1 MTITARNNT
10 PAARAAQLD
19 QPQRAPVV
27 YTQDQLRH
35 RRRAGLLHR
44 YTRAFDLTAEVAA
57 IVSPLAA
64 RMSYLS
70 RPGACWREVDALT
83 AAVHE
88 LTHVVVGLIAE
99 RDARR
104 KTAHLPYEKRAYAVR
119 RLVDLAERPALPE
132 IDDDALASGAWAAT
146 LIAIAEPY
154 SGQLAD
160 LLAHALP
167 PGATRG
173 VRSASERLEA
183 GLRVVD
189 TAALTLDRLLD
200 RAERSREQRRRQTPP
215 PTETERARAELAA
228 LGIDS

>member
-1 MTITARNNT
+1 MTAFKHYGT
-10 PAARAAQLD
+10 PAHRASRLD
-19 QPQRAPVV
+19 QPRRAPVV
-27 YTQDQLRH
+27 YSQGELRQ

-64 RMSYLS
+64 RATYLP
-70 RPGACWREVDALT
+70 RPGACWREVDAVA

-146 LIAIAEPY
+146 LIALTEPY
-154 SGQLAD
+154 RAQLAD
-160 LLAHALP
+160 VLAHALP

-173 VRSASERLEA
+173 ARSTSERLEA
-183 GLRVVD
+183 ALRVVD
-189 TAALTLDRLLD
+189 TAAQTLDRLLD
-200 RAERSREQRRRQTPP
+200 RAERSREQQRQQTPP
-215 PTETERARAELAA
+215 PTETERARAQLAA
-228 LGIDS
+228 LGIDA

>member
-19 QPQRAPVV
+19 QPQRAPVD
-27 YTQDQLRH
+27 YTQDELRQ

-44 YTRAFDLTAEVAA
+44 YTRAFDLTAEVVA

-64 RMSYLS
+64 RASYLP
-70 RPGACWREVDALT
+70 PGACWREADAVA

-132 IDDDALASGAWAAT
+132 IGDDALASGAWAAT
-146 LIAIAEPY
+146 LIALTEPY
-154 SGQLAD
+154 RAQLAD
-160 LLAHALP
+160 VLAHALP

-173 VRSASERLEA
+173 ARSASERLEA
-183 GLRVVD
+183 ALRVVD

-200 RAERSREQRRRQTPP
+200 RAERGREQRRQQAPP
-215 PTETERARAELAA
+215 PTDTERARAELAT
-228 LGIDS
+228 LGIDT